1 MKWRQ
6 NNELNRDKKIIDKVD
21 ETKSWFFEKINK
33 TDKSVARLIKEKRER
48 AELKTRSEITD
59 TTKIQRI
66 IGSYYEQLYIHKMDN
81 LEETDKSLE
90 RCVRICAQ
98 LLGCTWFFETLWT
111 VARQA
116 HLSMGFSRQEYWS
129 GLPFPPPGGLPN
141 PGMEPMSPMS
151 PALSHVGSLL
161 EKNNLPN
168 HEETENTN
176 RTIPS
181 TETETN

>member
-33 TDKSVARLIKEKRER
+33 TDKSVVRLIKEKRER

-116 HLSMGFSRQEYWS
+116 HLSMGFSRQEYY
-129 GLPFPPPGGLPN
+129 GGFLCPPPGDLPN
-141 PGMEPMSPMS
+141 PGLNSHFLCL
-151 PALSHVGSLL
+151 PALAHEFFTTSTTWEALI
-161 EKNNLPN
+161 LP
-168 HEETENTN
+168 
-176 RTIPS
+176 
-181 TETETN
+181 